1 MRLPATAI
9 VAAVAALL
17 SLLLFVTIPGDGLWR
32 KVLLDAAHGPIFAAV
47 AVLLMLLQ
55 PPAVRTRRKAYV
67 TAFLAALGLG
77 IMIEILQ
84 SFAGRPGS
92 LFDVMT
98 DAAGILTGLA
108 SWALLAGGPAAPAAR
123 RPWTLQSSWP
133 VAIALAGAT
142 IIAWEPLQAA
152 RAYADRAASFPTIAQ
167 FRESRDLAFTEPQ
180 GASAEVVE
188 LPDPWSRTAGERA
201 LRITYADR
209 QPRAVQVVE
218 PSSDWRG
225 YSAVAVDITNPGESE
240 LRLTFRIFDAAHRM
254 DYRDRLNLPIA
265 IPGRTRAT
273 VRVALVTVEAAPQ
286 SRRMDLSRVADVML
300 FGQPGDGAGEFYL
313 SRLWLE

>member
-1 MRLPATAI
+1 MTRPATAI

-17 SLLLFVTIPGDGLWR
+17 SLLLFVTVPGDGLWH

-55 PPAVRTRRKAYV
+55 PPAVRPRRKAYV

-108 SWALLAGGPAAPAAR
+108 SWAVLAGAPADR
-123 RPWTLQSSWP
+123 RTWTLQSSWP

-142 IIAWEPLQAA
+142 VIAWEPLQAA
-152 RAYADRAASFPTIAQ
+152 RAYADRAVSFPTIAQ
-167 FRESRDLAFTEPQ
+167 FRGSLDLAFIEPQ
-180 GASAEVVE
+180 GASAEIVE
-188 LPDPWSRTAGERA
+188 LPDRWSRTAGERA

-254 DYRDRLNLPIA
+254 DYRDRFNLPIA

-273 VRVALVTVEAAPQ
+273 VRVTLDAVETAPR
-286 SRRMDLSRVADVML
+286 SRRMDLSRIADVML
-300 FGQPGDGAGEFYL
+300 FGQPADGAGEFYL
-313 SRLWLE
+313 SRLSLE